1 MEPALITDPKLLDVL
16 KELMQ
21 REPIFH
27 RPEFGTTRQD
37 FEKMTEAAFWE
48 VGASGRRYSREYIL
62 DLLEQRSENPIQD
75 NWEAKDFHCTEIA
88 ADNYLITYTLLQ
100 GGRMTRRSTIWRRSG
115 LDWKVVYHQGTV
127 IID

>member
-75 NWEAKDFHCTEIA
+75 NWEAKDFHCTECCRQLSHHL
-88 ADNYLITYTLLQ
+88 YPP
-100 GGRMTRRSTIWRRSG
+100 SG
-115 LDWKVVYHQGTV
+115 WTNDAPVYHLAA
-127 IID
+127 IWS